1 MAKLLKSLND
11 VLLAA
16 AFVGF
21 LFVPSAF
28 PVNPIPTVVA
38 PVVPQAVSPGS
49 GAFMLEVYGANFVPG
64 TVVNW
69 NGSPRSTNF
78 VSRREIKAKILA
90 SDVAQ
95 PTTGHITVTNP
106 GPGGGNS
113 NSSYAVVEVHTPD
126 PTVVPAPPYT
136 YQLKFDGI
144 YTLVTGDF
152 YSHNKL
158 DLLAGGGSGNVYLLE
173 GDGDGT
179 FGRSLV
185 VGREYFVT
193 YCDWPTSIAVGD
205 FNNDGKLD
213 FVFSA
218 GVQTAGIQVRLN
230 SGNGSFQTS
239 WRYGKYD
246 GCPNLAVGDFDGDG
260 NLDFASVLGNAMDIF
275 LGNGD
280 GTFRK
285 GHSYSFPDVH
295 LSPLVADFNGD
306 GVLDLVVDGDA
317 GLQILLGNGDGT
329 FQKPRTVIK
338 PPAGKAFDCG
348 YGQSLVVSDFDND
361 GKTDL
366 AACYDP
372 TLSVPRDSS
381 SARKW
386 RRDFQE
392 ACLLPRWLP
401 CGQQR
406 RYLGVYRWRLQFG
419 RQDRFHRLV
428 LQGLASRIYI
438 RHSKGQWGRHVSAT
452 NDCEASWQR
461 GRYRNSAG

>member
-1 MAKLLKSLND
+1 
-11 VLLAA
+11 
-16 AFVGF
+16 
-21 LFVPSAF
+21 
-28 PVNPIPTVVA
+28 
-38 PVVPQAVSPGS
+38 
-49 GAFMLEVYGANFVPG
+49 MLEVYGANFVPG

-366 AACYDP
+366 AACFVSMTPPYQSP
-372 TLSVPRDSS
+372 GIVV
-381 SARKW
+381 
-386 RRDFQE
+386 
-392 ACLLPRWLP
+392 LLGNGDGTFKKP
-401 CGQQR
+401 
-406 RYLGVYRWRLQFG
+406 VYYHAG
-419 RQDRFHRLV
+419 YPA
-428 LQGLASRIYI
+428 G
-438 RHSKGQWGRHVSAT
+438 SKGGIWAFTAGDFNSDGKTDFIDWYFKDWPHGYTFAILKGNGDGTFQQQTTVKLPGNVEDIGIVPGDFTS
-452 NDCEASWQR
+452 DGLLDFIIQPEAGGLLSYTQ
-461 GRYRNSAG
+461 N